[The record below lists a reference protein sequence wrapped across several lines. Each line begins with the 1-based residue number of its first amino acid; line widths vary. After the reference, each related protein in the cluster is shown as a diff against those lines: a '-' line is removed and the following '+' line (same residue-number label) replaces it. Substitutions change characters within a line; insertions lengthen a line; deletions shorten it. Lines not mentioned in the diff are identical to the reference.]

1 MRFSLFF
8 VALLFG
14 APTAHGQAVQGRSQ
28 VISEATSTTDGNVVV
43 FAGPGGRRVR
53 DGGSISSLGG
63 VSSTLTIST
72 TSPLGG
78 GGDLSSNRTLTC
90 TTCVTTSRSIGT
102 TAPLTGGGALSGD
115 LTLAM
120 PAATASVN
128 GYMTSVYATKVDG
141 IAAGANVV
149 GATSSTD
156 NTMCRA
162 DGTSGHTQFSGWI
175 LTDADRM
182 QIPSTSGS
190 GILFANTADLAADN
204 LVIDMGQTSANVAT
218 IRTNAGT
225 GTARNLV
232 VGAATAA
239 NTTYSTAGTV
249 SISGSGATSA
259 GPYITSQNGTTMTST
274 SNVQVVHRSTGTC
287 NQASGTG
294 GCVAHQSVITQ
305 TACGSA
311 GCYSYVGTKGAT
323 DTWNVSTDG
332 LIGIQGTLTAGGTTG
347 AQSINKPMGTVNFAA
362 GASTL
367 VVTDS
372 LVTASTPVSC
382 TLQTNDTTA
391 KSCGAVPASGSVTL
405 FLNAAATAET
415 KAMFVVY
422 KQL

>member
-1 MRFSLFF
+1 MRLLKPFAF
-8 VALLFG
+8 ALLFSLAAVIAP
-14 APTAHGQAVQGRSQ
+14 APTAADPIANRSQ
-28 VISEATSTTDGNVVV
+28 VISTVSSTTDGNLVL
-43 FAGPGGRRVR
+43 FSGTTGKRIK
-53 DGGSISSLGG
+53 DGGTLSSIGG
-63 VSSTLTIST
+63 VPTSLTIST
-72 TSPLGG
+72 TSPLSG
-78 GGDLSSNRTLTC
+78 GGDLSTNRTLTC

-128 GYMTSVYATKVDG
+128 GYMTSAYATKVDG

-259 GPYITSQNGTTMTST
+259 GPYITSQTGTTMTST

-294 GCVAHQSVITQ
+294 GCVAHQSLITQ

-311 GCYSYVGTKGAT
+311 GCFSYIGTKGAT
-323 DTWNVSTDG
+323 DTFKVNTDG
-332 LIGIQGTLTAGGTTG
+332 
-347 AQSINKPMGTVNFAA
+347 
-362 GASTL
+362 
-367 VVTDS
+367 
-372 LVTASTPVSC
+372 TPTFV
-382 TLQTNDTTA
+382 
-391 KSCGAVPASGSVTL
+391 
-405 FLNAAATAET
+405 AATAPP
-415 KAMFVVY
+415 AGGSAVVCMFLSSSNVAFCTGSGAPTFSAAQGSLYTSTTGGAGARLYVNTSGSTTWTAATSP
-422 KQL
+422 